1 MRSAYTT
8 TLMKQKTL
16 LDITVSLKS
25 SRPKIVIA
33 DDGSIKASL
42 SAPPV
47 DGRANAELL
56 AMISKRLRI
65 PKTSM
70 EIISGRKS
78 RKKRI
83 SIIGISE
90 EDARAIIRKQ

>member
-1 MRSAYTT
+1 MHSAYTT

-16 LDITVSLKS
+16 LDVTVSLKS
-25 SRPKIVIA
+25 SRPQIVIA